1 MPGPVSKCAAKGGSR
16 SLSSLLLL
24 RQMADIAFFGI
35 CMKKPTMDK
44 KSKRSSCAL
53 VLLSWLL
60 LCAGCS
66 YLVKNDRELVYSNAQ
81 YGADKF
87 VVVSDRHIHYVE
99 AGEGQPLLL
108 IPGAFSTYRDWNRI
122 TPFLARQY
130 RVLAIDYLGVG
141 DSDKPRSGTGYT
153 IEAQADLLVKMMDTL
168 RISKADIV
176 GVSYGGGIA
185 LNIAARYRDRV
196 GKIICIE
203 GNGLKNEKLPYRP
216 MEALLRWPVI
226 SDAAI
231 GLIRSGLIDGVV
243 VRLVMGTAWHEL
255 SEEGRKE
262 VSGIISQNNKTASRF
277 SWYHISRSM
286 KTSKDFTEEVK
297 SVELPILYLYGKKSG
312 YRYMA
317 ETNAEF
323 LKKHLSDV
331 TIISFEDGIH
341 DLELQKPATVADLI
355 VEFLSGRKG
364 GDPLMGALSRGC
376 GER

>member
-1 MPGPVSKCAAKGGSR
+1 
-16 SLSSLLLL
+16 
-24 RQMADIAFFGI
+24 
-35 CMKKPTMDK
+35 MDK
-44 KSKRSSCAL
+44 RSKRSSCIF

-60 LCAGCS
+60 LCTGCS
-66 YLVKNDRELVYSNAQ
+66 YLVNNDRELVYSKAQ
-81 YGADKF
+81 YGMDKF

-122 TPFLARQY
+122 IPLLAQQY

-141 DSDKPRSGTGYT
+141 DSDKPRSGAGYT
-153 IEAQADLLVKMMDTL
+153 IEAQADMLVKMMEIL
-168 RISKADIV
+168 QISKVDIV

-185 LNIAARYRDRV
+185 LNLAARYPDRV
-196 GKIICIE
+196 GKIVCIE

-216 MEALLRWPVI
+216 MEAILRWPVI
-226 SDAAI
+226 SDVAI
-231 GLIRSGLIDGVV
+231 GLIRSGLMDEAV
-243 VRLVMGTAWHEL
+243 VRLVMGTAWHEM
-255 SEEGRKE
+255 SEEEKKE

-286 KTSKDFTEEVK
+286 KTSKDFTEAVK
-297 SVELPILYLYGKKSG
+297 KLQLPILYLFGKKSG

-323 LKKHLSDV
+323 LKKHLSNV

-341 DLELQKPATVADLI
+341 DLELQKPAKVADLI
-355 VEFLSGRKG
+355 AEFLGRRKG
-364 GDPLMGALSRGC
+364 GDPLMSARSRDC
-376 GER
+376 DVR